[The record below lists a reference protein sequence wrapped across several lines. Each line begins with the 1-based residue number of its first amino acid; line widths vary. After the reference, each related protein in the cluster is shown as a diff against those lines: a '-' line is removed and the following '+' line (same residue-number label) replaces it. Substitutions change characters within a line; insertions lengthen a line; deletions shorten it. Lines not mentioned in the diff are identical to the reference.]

1 MEPSGDS
8 GGADARW
15 DPADCQDGQLTDA
28 DERSRLRAWLAERG
42 AEPDQ
47 LDRAESVGHLAGL
60 AAELVLTRGATL
72 SAHEVAARAGVDA
85 KGVAEMY
92 RQFGVAV
99 VDLDAPQFTEVD
111 VRIASALCHV
121 QLPEMAGGELPRV
134 VASAMDR
141 IAEAAVALYVQG
153 PQADLH
159 RSGAGLQAVA
169 AKTEDAT
176 RMALDL
182 GTALGGLFRHHMA
195 QAIER
200 QRVITEGV
208 SRRELARLAVGFVDL
223 VGSTA
228 ITAGLDPGELAALI
242 TRFEA
247 RAFEVTA
254 AGGGRLVKFIGD
266 EIMVAA
272 LDPLSGCRIIGSL
285 VDAFTADGL
294 RPRAGLVYG
303 EVLYRHG
310 DYYGP
315 VVNLAARLVDE
326 AIPDEVLVDAS
337 VVDAVEAGGVG
348 GVGVGGAGVGGVV
361 GRGGGVPRFAPAGR
375 RLLKGFDEPVVVW
388 SLEMP

>member
-8 GGADARW
+8 GARW
-15 DPADCQDGQLTDA
+15 DPADCQDGQLTDPA
-28 DERSRLRAWLAERG
+28 ERRRLRAWLAERG
-42 AEPDQ
+42 ADAEQ
-47 LDRAESVGHLAGL
+47 LDRAESLGHLAGL
-60 AAELVLTRGATL
+60 AAELVLTEGAAL
-72 SAHEVAARAGVDA
+72 SANDVAARAGVDA
-85 KGVAEMY
+85 KGVAEMF
-92 RQFGVAV
+92 RHFGVAV
-99 VDLDAPQFTEVD
+99 GDLDTPQFTEVD
-111 VRIASALCHV
+111 ARIAAALCHV
-121 QLPEMAGGELPRV
+121 ELPEMAGGELPRV

-153 PQADLH
+153 PQADQH

-169 AKTEDAT
+169 EKTEHAT

-228 ITAGLDPGELAALI
+228 IEAGLDPGELAAMVS
-242 TRFEA
+242 RFES

-285 VDAFTADGL
+285 VDAFNADGL

-326 AIPDEVLVDAS
+326 AIPDEVLVDRS
-337 VVDAVEAGGVG
+337 VVDAVGPAGPVG
-348 GVGVGGAGVGGVV
+348 SGDGGIGG
-361 GRGGGVPRFAPAGR
+361 PRFAPAGR